1 MPISAMTYSLPA
13 DAAET
18 VQRALAED
26 VGSGDV
32 TSQYTV
38 PADIEASAVMI
49 ANASGV
55 VAGLP
60 VAVMVFAQVDALLD
74 VQLTAVDGQAVEAGD
89 KLLTVY
95 GSARSIL
102 TAERTALN
110 FVQRLSGIATKTA
123 SFVRLVEGTKAR
135 ITDTRKTTPGLR
147 SLEKYAVRKG
157 GGHNHR
163 SGLYDA
169 VLIKDN
175 HITVGGGITAAVQ
188 AAYAQAPHT
197 MTVTVE
203 CDTIE
208 QVEEAIAAGADI
220 VLLDNMSVSA
230 VENAVDAVDGRAAVE
245 ASGGITEMNAG
256 EIARAGVDIISVG
269 AITHSAIS
277 LDVGLDMVK

>member
-1 MPISAMTYSLPA
+1 
-13 DAAET
+13 
-18 VQRALAED
+18 
-26 VGSGDV
+26 
-32 TSQYTV
+32 
-38 PADIEASAVMI
+38 MI
-49 ANASGV
+49 AKESGII
-55 VAGLP
+55 AGLP
-60 VAVMVFAQVDALLD
+60 VAAIVFAQVDALLD
-74 VQLTAVDGQAVEAGD
+74 VQLTAVDGQSVEVGD
-89 KLLTVY
+89 TLLTVY

-135 ITDTRKTTPGLR
+135 ITDTCKTTPGLR
-147 SLEKYAVRKG
+147 SLEKYAVRRG

-163 SGLYDA
+163 AGLYDA

-175 HITVGGGITAAVQ
+175 HIVAGGGITSAVQ
-188 AAYAQAPHT
+188 SAYAQAPHT

-208 QVEEAIAAGADI
+208 QVREAIAAGADI
-220 VLLDNMSVSA
+220 VLLDNMSIA
-230 VENAVDAVDGRAAVE
+230 EIENAVDIVDGHAALE
-245 ASGGITEMNAG
+245 ASGGITESNAG

-277 LDVGLDMVK
+277 LDVGLDMVKQ